1 MEKFIMIKNKLLEIT
16 CKEFLMEIVRDSNV
30 INSKLSFFEKI
41 LLYDKIREMET
52 KDIISIILNEKNISL
67 KLSSDVEK
75 FKNFEPPDKK
85 ISSLAILFFYKKISD
100 PCVRKNIGNKQVQY
114 ACKISAIKKVIE
126 QINIEINKC
135 KTLKCKKR
143 LTKELNKWHEKYQDY
158 ISKIIKYKK

>member
-1 MEKFIMIKNKLLEIT
+1 MIKNKLLEIT

-52 KDIISIILNEKNISL
+52 KDVISIILNEKNISL

-85 ISSLAILFFYKKISD
+85 Y
-100 PCVRKNIGNKQVQY
+100 QV
-114 ACKISAIKKVIE
+114 
-126 QINIEINKC
+126 
-135 KTLKCKKR
+135 
-143 LTKELNKWHEKYQDY
+143 
-158 ISKIIKYKK
+158 